1 MTIAS
6 DAKLKWWP
14 APAKLNLF
22 LHLTGRRDDGYHYL
36 QTLFQ
41 LLDYG
46 DQLAFDIDH
55 DQAIIERV
63 TPLSG
68 VASDED
74 LVVRAAQLL
83 QKSAAVNNGVQI
95 YLRKQLPMGGGLGG
109 GSSDAATTLLV
120 LNRLWNCGF
129 SIDELSTI
137 GAELGADIPIFVRGY
152 TSWAEGIGDVL
163 KPVKL
168 EKKWYL
174 VLKPAIEVST
184 EALFSSPELTRDCH
198 PITIADFL
206 GGDTSNVFQPL
217 VMKSYP
223 EVKKALQWLQQFA
236 SARLTGTGACVFAEF
251 NSREQADKVIEVLP
265 IDMQGFVA
273 EGLNQSPL
281 HAMLKL
287 L

>member
-1 MTIAS
+1 MANEIS
-6 DAKLKWWP
+6 VKWWP

-46 DQLAFDIDH
+46 DRLAFDVDH
-55 DQAIIERV
+55 GQSVVERV

-68 VASDED
+68 VASDDD
-74 LVVRAAQLL
+74 LVVTAARLL
-83 QKSAAVNNGVQI
+83 QKSFAVKKGVQI
-95 YLRKQLPMGGGLGG
+95 SLRKQLPMGGGLGG

-120 LNRLWNCGF
+120 LNQLWGCGC
-129 SIDELSTI
+129 SIDELSTL
-137 GAELGADIPIFVRGY
+137 GAEIGSDIPVFVRGY
-152 TSWAEGIGDVL
+152 TSWGEGVGEVL
-163 KPVKL
+163 KPLKL

-184 EALFSSPELTRDCH
+184 KALFSYPELTRDCH

-206 GGDTSNVFQPL
+206 GGDTTNVFQPF

-223 EVKKALQWLQQFA
+223 EVKKALQWLQQYA
-236 SARLTGTGACVFAEF
+236 PAKLTGTGACVFAEF
-251 NSREQADKVIEVLP
+251 NSREQAKKVIEVLP
-265 IDMQGFVA
+265 AGMQGFVA
-273 EGLNQSPL
+273 EGVNQSPL
-281 HAMLKL
+281 HAMLK
-287 L
+287 